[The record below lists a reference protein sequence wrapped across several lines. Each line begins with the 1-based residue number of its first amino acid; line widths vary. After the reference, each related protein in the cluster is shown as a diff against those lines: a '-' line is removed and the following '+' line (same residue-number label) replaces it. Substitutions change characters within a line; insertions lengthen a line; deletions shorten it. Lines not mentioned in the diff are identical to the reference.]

1 MFHPHRQTGIRY
13 QKTAKPT
20 GATGQKNDET
30 YLDETYLMMKT
41 PHAPIIA
48 GASCGK
54 TGIIDHVTARAPPSL
69 HTRCTQKA

>member
-1 MFHPHRQTGIRY
+1 MFRSPQQEGIRY

-41 PHAPIIA
+41 PHAPIIV
-48 GASCGK
+48 GVSCGK
-54 TGIIDHVTARAPPSL
+54 TGIIGHVMGRASPPR